1 MLGFG
6 TKTKEECFDK
16 YCLIERDIQDDM
28 ALIKN
33 ESKKA
38 KAMALIKQI
47 QEKRASLKESK
58 TEFMNDF
65 KQIFEEYK
73 ELSDMPNDK
82 PAGAANLGIGGRRRP
97 AQENIYNENYR
108 TDQSPDAWMT
118 KLINDHKNYWAAR
131 QEEERMREEEAGPS
145 DPSRLNIVT
154 KMSSSRVVPEDRIP
168 LPPPIKIKKN
178 VKARV
183 KEERSKCREQ
193 SLVYDTKTKKCRERK
208 KPTRTGPKHIRFDD
222 DGNAIVKKSTKAKKK
237 PTHIRFDD
245 DGNYPKR
252 ALSQGAKKYA
262 KQFSSKKKGQ
272 LNEGLQI
279 WNEVLQ
285 EWRAKDKDNKGIP
298 KTGTKAHREL
308 REEYEKRVSGNP
320 AVQNIGITAK
330 RKNCRKQKKVY
341 DMETKKC
348 RQPKKRQLNEKMKIW
363 NELVQNHLKE
373 KKKLNE
379 PVTIP
384 KKGTEE
390 YEMLRTK
397 YDAMTN

>member
-1 MLGFG
+1 MFGFG
-6 TKTKEECFDK
+6 KTKEECYDK
-16 YCLIERDIQDDM
+16 YCLIERDIKDDM
-28 ALIKN
+28 ALMTN

-38 KAMALIKQI
+38 KARALIKQI

-58 TEFMNDF
+58 NEFMNDF
-65 KQIFEEYK
+65 KQILEEYK

-82 PAGAANLGIGGRRRP
+82 PAGAANLAIGGRRRP
-97 AQENIYNENYR
+97 AQENIYNENIMS
-108 TDQSPDAWMT
+108 TMASMMAWMD
-118 KLINDHKNYWAAR
+118 KQAR
-131 QEEERMREEEAGPS
+131 ERREERMREEEAGPS
-145 DPSRLNIVT
+145 DPT
-154 KMSSSRVVPEDRIP
+154 KMSQSRLVPEDSIP
-168 LPPPIKIKKN
+168 LPPPIKIKKK
-178 VKARV
+178 VKARKQATGDTMDDIFSPVIPNTARERANERV

-222 DGNAIVKKSTKAKKK
+222 DGN
-237 PTHIRFDD
+237 
-245 DGNYPKR
+245 YPKR
-252 ALSQGAKKYA
+252 ALSQAAKKYA
-262 KQFSSKKKGQ
+262 KQYSSKKKGQ

-285 EWRAKDKDNKGIP
+285 EWRAKDKNNKGIP

-330 RKNCRKQKKVY
+330 RKNCKKQKKVY
-341 DMETKKC
+341 DMETKRC
-348 RQPKKRQLNEKMKIW
+348 RQPKKRQLNEKMKVW

-390 YEMLRTK
+390 YNTLRQK